1 VTPTDDRRRRLP
13 GGIADAARRARDA
26 RWAAEAEERAAA
38 AAAAGAPAPAAT
50 AVAAPDEPPTPAD

>member
-38 AAAAGAPAPAAT
+38 AEDAGPPAA
-50 AVAAPDEPPTPAD
+50 PPHDEPPTPAG